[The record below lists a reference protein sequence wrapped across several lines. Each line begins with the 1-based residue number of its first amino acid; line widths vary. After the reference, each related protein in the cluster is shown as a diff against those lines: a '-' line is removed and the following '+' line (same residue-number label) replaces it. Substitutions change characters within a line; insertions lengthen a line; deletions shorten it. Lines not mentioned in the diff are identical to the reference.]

1 MTPVDIGV
9 LLDTLRQVYAPRDE
23 TAPAP
28 LRLKM
33 DGGVRGADGLIVPGL
48 SARLGQVMRNLIDN
62 ALSFSPPGAHVDVT
76 ARRIT
81 GGVEIL
87 VEDCGPGIPEASL
100 TKIFDRFYS
109 ERPEGEAF
117 GGHSGLGLSIVKRIV
132 EAHGGTIAAENRL
145 ETEGISGARFRVFLP
160 A

>member
-1 MTPVDIGV
+1 MDIC
-9 LLDTLRQVYAPRDE
+9 
-23 TAPAP
+23 
-28 LRLKM
+28 
-33 DGGVRGADGLIVPGL
+33 
-48 SARLGQVMRNLIDN
+48 
-62 ALSFSPPGAHVDVT
+62 
-76 ARRIT
+76 ARRIA

-87 VEDCGPGIPEASL
+87 VEDCGPGIPEASM

-132 EAHGGTIAAENRL
+132 EAHGGTISAENRQD
-145 ETEGISGARFRVFLP
+145 TDSVSGARFRVFLP